1 MTDTRE
7 QMQARVAAELPRL
20 LAEIYRSQGVGLMG
34 VDWTADDVFE
44 AVLEELNTDPVLM
57 KSIEEFNKTRAN
69 PVHRYGR
76 APVNKIAAE

>member
-1 MTDTRE
+1 MTDTRAALHE
-7 QMQARVAAELPRL
+7 RVAAELPRL
-20 LAEIYRSQGVGLMG
+20 LAEIYRSQGVGLMD

-57 KSIEEFNKTRAN
+57 KSIEQFNKTRVH

-76 APVNKIAAE
+76 APVKQAAE